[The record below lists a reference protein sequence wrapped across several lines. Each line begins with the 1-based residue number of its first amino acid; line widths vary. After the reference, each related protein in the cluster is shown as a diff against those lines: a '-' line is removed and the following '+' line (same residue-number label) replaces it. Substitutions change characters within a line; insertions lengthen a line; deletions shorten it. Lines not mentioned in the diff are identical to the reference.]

1 MKGSNK
7 IHPLIWLAPVLAS
20 TFFSA
25 QLSANN
31 DFFEALSSGK
41 VSGNLRLRSETVD
54 DSVNKDAHA
63 ATLRTR
69 LGYTT
74 ADFHGF
80 SGTLEFDNTSVFAGQ
95 DRYAPET
102 PGYAVVA
109 DPRVSEL
116 NQAFIRYQSTFGLA
130 AQLGRQRI
138 VLDNQRFIGAVG
150 WRQDDQTFD
159 ALHTRYQQNNL
170 TFTYAYVDK
179 VNGITPAFDA
189 DVSHHLANVN
199 YVWTPALNGT
209 AYWYRLSDDKDA
221 ASADKNSRTAGVRLG
236 GKTTAGAA
244 TLQYTGEFAQQSARH
259 FDADYWLAELGVL
272 LGKYSFTLGYENLG
286 SDKGAY
292 GFQTPLA
299 TKHAF
304 NGWVDKFLNTPVTG
318 LEDIYVRGG
327 VTLGDINLALAYHRF
342 AADYGSL
349 DYGDEFNAMAQW
361 KLNRNITTGLKYAN
375 YQADKFSADTD
386 KFWVWAE
393 LTF

>member
-1 MKGSNK
+1 MKVCNK
-7 IHPLIWLAPVLAS
+7 NFPLLWLAPVLAS
-20 TFFSA
+20 TMFSA
-25 QLSANN
+25 QTSASEN
-31 DFFEALSSGK
+31 FFEALSSGK
-41 VSGNLRLRSETVD
+41 VSGSLRLRSETVD

-74 ADFHGF
+74 ADYQGF

-116 NQAFIRYQSTFGLA
+116 NQAFVRYQSAFGVA

-159 ALHTRYQQNNL
+159 ALHTRYQHNNL

-189 DVSHHLANVN
+189 DVSHHLANIN
-199 YVWTPALNGT
+199 YLWTPALNST
-209 AYWYRLSDDKDA
+209 AYLYRLNDDKDTL
-221 ASADKNSRTAGVRLG
+221 SADKNSRTAGVRLS
-236 GKTTAGAA
+236 GKTAAGAA
-244 TLQYTGEFAQQSARH
+244 TIQYTGEFAQQSARD
-259 FDADYWLAELGVL
+259 FEADYWLAELGIT
-272 LGKYSFTLGYENLG
+272 LGNYNLTLGYENLG

-318 LEDIYVRGG
+318 LQDIYLRGG
-327 VTLGDINLALAYHRF
+327 LILGDINLALAYHRF
-342 AADYGSL
+342 AADYGSA

-361 KLNRNITTGLKYAN
+361 KLNKNITTGLKYAN
-375 YQADKFSADTD
+375 YQADNFSADTD